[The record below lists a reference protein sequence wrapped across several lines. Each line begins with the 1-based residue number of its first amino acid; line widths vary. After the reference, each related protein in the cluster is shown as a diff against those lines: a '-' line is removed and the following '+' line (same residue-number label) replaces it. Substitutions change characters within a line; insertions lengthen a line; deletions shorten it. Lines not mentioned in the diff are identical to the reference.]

1 MDDPS
6 ATTNVAGASGADRR
20 ETSDDTP
27 SPTAVAQALLS
38 ATKLGADPDPHLDRL
53 AGLDDDALERVR
65 TDRRAALSFWSNLY
79 NAGTQLL
86 LDRRPELYESPF
98 RFVRF
103 FRAAAVTVAGTEL
116 SLDDI
121 ENNILRAGRSKYTLG
136 YTRKLR
142 LGSFSRRYR
151 LAEPDPRIHFAL
163 NCGAASC
170 PVIRFYEPENVD
182 EQLDLATELY
192 LADTV
197 SYDPGAGVARVP
209 RVCLWFRG
217 DFGGGDGIR
226 EFLRTYDAIPADAD
240 PKIRYRSWDWSRT
253 GGKFAE

>member
-1 MDDPS
+1 MDEPS
-6 ATTNVAGASGADRR
+6 AAASVAGDADG
-20 ETSDDTP
+20 DP
-27 SPTAVAQALLS
+27 APTAVAQALLS
-38 ATKLGADPDPHLDRL
+38 ATKLVEDPAPHLDRL
-53 AGLDDDALERVR
+53 AQFDDGALERVR
-65 TDRRAALSFWSNLY
+65 ADRRTALAFWSNLY

-86 LDRRPELYESPF
+86 LDRRPGLYESPL
-98 RFVRF
+98 RF
-103 FRAAAVTVAGTEL
+103 FRFFGATAVTVAGTDL

-136 YTRKLR
+136 YTSKLR

-151 LAEPDPRIHFAL
+151 LEEPDPRLHFAL

-170 PVIRFYEPENVD
+170 PAIRFYEPEHVD
-182 EQLDLATELY
+182 DQLDLATELY

-197 SYDPGAGVARVP
+197 GYDPEAGVARVP

-226 EFLRTYDAIPADAD
+226 DFLRTHGAIPANAD
-240 PKIRYRSWDWSRT
+240 PKIRYRSWDWSRAA
-253 GGKFAE
+253 GKFAE

>member
-6 ATTNVAGASGADRR
+6 ATAGVAG
-20 ETSDDTP
+20 ESDDDTQS
-27 SPTAVAQALLS
+27 SPTAVARALLS
-38 ATKLGADPDPHLDRL
+38 ATRVGEDPDPQLHRL
-53 AGLDDDALERVR
+53 ARFGDDALERVR
-65 TDRRAALSFWSNLY
+65 TDRRTALAFWVNLY

-86 LDRRPELYESPF
+86 LSRRPELYESPL

-103 FRAAAVTVAGTEL
+103 FRATAVTVAGTDL

-142 LGSFSRRYR
+142 LDPFSRRYR
-151 LAEPDPRIHFAL
+151 LPEPDPRIHFAL

-170 PVIRFYEPENVD
+170 PAIRFYEPDDVD
-182 EQLDLATELY
+182 DQLDLATALY
-192 LADTV
+192 LDDTV
-197 SYDPGAGVARVP
+197 SYDPEAGVARVP

-226 EFLRTYDAIPADAD
+226 EFLRRYDAIPADAA
-240 PKIRYRSWDWSRT
+240 PRIRYLPWDWSRA

>member
-1 MDDPS
+1 MDAA
-6 ATTNVAGASGADRR
+6 ATTADA
-20 ETSDDTP
+20 DTA
-27 SPTAVAQALLS
+27 PTAVAQALLS
-38 ATKLGADPDPHLDRL
+38 ATKLGEDPDPHLRRL
-53 AGLDDDALERVR
+53 AALDDAALERVR

-86 LDRRPELYESPF
+86 LDRRPKLYESPL
-98 RFVRF
+98 RFFRF
-103 FRAAAVTVAGTEL
+103 FRATAVTVAGTDL

-121 ENNILRAGRSKYTLG
+121 ENDILRAGRSKYTLG

-142 LGSFSRRYR
+142 LGSFARRYR

-170 PVIRFYEPENVD
+170 PAIRFYEPAGVD
-182 EQLDLATELY
+182 DRLDLATALY
-192 LADTV
+192 LDDTV
-197 SYDPGAGVARVP
+197 SYDAKTGVARVP

-226 EFLRTYDAIPADAD
+226 DFLRTHEAIPADAE
-240 PKIRYRSWDWSRT
+240 PKISYRSWDWSRAD
-253 GGKFAE
+253 GKFAE

>member
-1 MDDPS
+1 MDDPA
-6 ATTNVAGASGADRR
+6 ATATAAGEREADG
-20 ETSDDTP
+20 DTA
-27 SPTAVAQALLS
+27 PTVVAQHLLL
-38 ATKLGADPDPHLDRL
+38 ATKLGDDPDPHLDRL
-53 AGLDDDALERVR
+53 AAVDDDALERVR
-65 TDRRAALSFWSNLY
+65 TDRRAALAFWSNLY

-86 LDRRPELYESPF
+86 LSRRPELYGSPL

-103 FRAAAVTVAGTEL
+103 FGATAVTVAGTDL

-142 LGSFSRRYR
+142 LGAFSRRYR
-151 LAEPDPRIHFAL
+151 LDEPDPRIHFAL

-170 PVIRFYEPENVD
+170 PAVRFYEPDDVD
-182 EQLDLATELY
+182 DQLDSATALY
-192 LADTV
+192 LERTV
-197 SYDPGAGVARVP
+197 EYDPDADVARVP

-226 EFLRTYDAIPADAD
+226 EFLRRYDAIPADAT
-240 PKIRYRSWDWSRT
+240 PKIRYLSWDWSRA

>member
-1 MDDPS
+1 MDAA
-6 ATTNVAGASGADRR
+6 ATTADA
-20 ETSDDTP
+20 DTA
-27 SPTAVAQALLS
+27 PTAVAQALLS
-38 ATKLGADPDPHLDRL
+38 ATKLGEDPDPHLRRL
-53 AGLDDDALERVR
+53 AALDDAALERVR

-86 LDRRPELYESPF
+86 LDRRPELYESPL
-98 RFVRF
+98 RFFRF
-103 FRAAAVTVAGTEL
+103 FRATAVTVAGTDL

-121 ENNILRAGRSKYTLG
+121 ENDILRAGRSKYTLG

-142 LGSFSRRYR
+142 LGSFARRYR

-170 PVIRFYEPENVD
+170 PAIRFYEPAGVD
-182 EQLDLATELY
+182 DRLDLATALY
-192 LADTV
+192 LDDTV
-197 SYDPGAGVARVP
+197 SYDAKTGVARVP

-226 EFLRTYDAIPADAD
+226 DFLRTHEAIPADAE
-240 PKIRYRSWDWSRT
+240 PKISYRSWDWSRAD
-253 GGKFAE
+253 GKFAE